1 MIDLHTHTIF
11 SDGALIPAELIQRA
25 ASKGYEAIAI
35 TDHVDQS
42 NIDFIIPRLV
52 KAIDALKPHIA
63 ITAIV
68 GAEITHVPPALIP
81 QIVKEARRLGAKLV
95 IVHGETIVEPVKT
108 GTNRAAIEAG
118 ADILAHPGLITRD
131 DMLFAKERGI
141 TFEITA
147 RKGHSLSNGYVL
159 KSATEIGIPIVI
171 NTDAHEPSDLINKEL
186 ASRILLSAG
195 MAENKINAAFKQ
207 ARALVNRAFKY

>member
-52 KAIDALKPHIA
+52 KAIDALKPYIA

-81 QIVKEARRLGAKLV
+81 EIVKEARRLGAKLV

-141 TFEITA
+141 TFEITSHNA
-147 RKGHSLSNGYVL
+147 FFSSLRVPCRLQRGFLEETGYAC
-159 KSATEIGIPIVI
+159 ATFQP
-171 NTDAHEPSDLINKEL
+171 KEL
-186 ASRILLSAG
+186 GA
-195 MAENKINAAFKQ
+195 Q
-207 ARALVNRAFKY
+207 T